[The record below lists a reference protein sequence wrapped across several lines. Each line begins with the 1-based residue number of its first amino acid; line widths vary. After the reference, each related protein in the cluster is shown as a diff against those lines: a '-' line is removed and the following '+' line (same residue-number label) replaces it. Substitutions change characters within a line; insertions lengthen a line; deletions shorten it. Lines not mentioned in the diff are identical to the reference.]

1 METAEG
7 NFQIKRTDLQATLTL
22 TLRFGVVGA
31 QICHQSDNQIC
42 CFFFF
47 LFIIS
52 TQNRNSETLEST
64 IVVYDTSI
72 QEKTAWEEFYVM

>member
-7 NFQIKRTDLQATLTL
+7 NFQIRRTDLQATLTL
-22 TLRFGVVGA
+22 TLRFAVVGA
-31 QICHQSDNQIC
+31 QICHQSDNQMWR
-42 CFFFF
+42 FFFF
-47 LFIIS
+47 FIIS

-64 IVVYDTSI
+64 TIVYDISI

>member
-22 TLRFGVVGA
+22 TLRFAVVGA

-42 CFFFF
+42 FFFFF
-47 LFIIS
+47 LIIS

-64 IVVYDTSI
+64 TVVYDISI
-72 QEKTAWEEFYVM
+72 QEKTAWEEFCVM